1 MEKKTGIKRA
11 KKFNQCHRAKK
22 LPELDPGDTIYIR
35 DLKREAV
42 VVEQHHSPRS
52 YLVRT
57 SQQTTPL
64 RWNRRHLVTTPRE
77 SPRQQRGMK
86 LQPFPETHQAQ
97 TGLTIIQAD
106 VVEPSGHQTG
116 STCN

>member
-64 RWNRRHLVTTPRE
+64 RWNRRHLVATPRE
-77 SPRQQRGMK
+77 QPPTTERDETPTIPRYTPSPNRPDYHTSRCGR
-86 LQPFPETHQAQ
+86 
-97 TGLTIIQAD
+97 TIRPPD
-106 VVEPSGHQTG
+106 RLDL
-116 STCN
+116 